1 MASTLGKPPSQQR
14 RLSRSNS
21 VSPSSI
27 VTVQRAASLTSRN
40 GTYPPVSGLRSHSPD
55 ESNSKPPNLSVQ
67 TLLPD
72 SKRRA
77 SVIYTR
83 PDSGTGVKEGVGNLN
98 RWSQSTVSSK
108 SSSTHHRASS
118 FTRRL
123 SGSFSS
129 FSGFTAPHTSPPN
142 GKSATKV
149 YPSPKNSP
157 QKLPRKSSPTPL
169 PPTLP
174 PIVTLS
180 SLSQAVDAADSPST
194 VATVTP
200 ATAELLSPST
210 YSSTE
215 ADYFSGRW
223 KARSPVRSPQTQ
235 NAAVQRAA
243 TALPPLA
250 SPSPSRRVAQAGH
263 PESRRQ
269 PTTTGHA
276 AALYSKHNP
285 SRGGHS
291 DRYRGARSGHSRNR
305 GSGRGSGGTEED
317 SSGSSIRSSRDKTQR
332 PKTPSQ
338 KAMLSKA
345 LQKANHAVLLD
356 NAQNFEG
363 AMTAYGDACALL
375 QKVMVRSS
383 GPDDRRKLEAVVSR
397 AIQAD
402 VTKHVLTYSNSATPT
417 PTESL
422 SFETLTYHIRML
434 MVKPYRIAQ
443 GVDTRWTKNHFR
455 LYPVTMTTMM
465 GLRQDL
471 QRLEMMTVRMGH
483 VSENPHHCRERK
495 YLPGDN
501 LYDPLLLVN

>member
-27 VTVQRAASLTSRN
+27 ITVQRAASLTSRN
-40 GTYPPVSGLRSHSPD
+40 GTHPPVSGLRSQSPN
-55 ESNSKPPNLSVQ
+55 ESNSNPPNLSVR
-67 TLLPD
+67 TLSPD

-77 SVIYTR
+77 SAIYSR
-83 PDSGTGVKEGVGNLN
+83 PDSGTGVREGVGNLN

-108 SSSTHHRASS
+108 SSSTHNRASS

-129 FSGFTAPHTSPPN
+129 FSGFTGPQTSPPN
-142 GKSATKV
+142 GKSVAKV
-149 YPSPKNSP
+149 YSSPKNSP
-157 QKLPRKSSPTPL
+157 QKLPKQSSRTPQ

-180 SLSQAVDAADSPST
+180 SSSQTVDAADSPST

-210 YSSTE
+210 YSSNE
-215 ADYFSGRW
+215 PDYFGGKW
-223 KARSPVRSPQTQ
+223 KARSPVKSPQKH
-235 NAAVQRAA
+235 NAAVQRTA
-243 TALPPLA
+243 TALSPLA
-250 SPSPSRRVAQAGH
+250 STSPPRRVAQTGS

-285 SRGGHS
+285 SRSSHS
-291 DRYRGARSGHSRNR
+291 DRYRGSRSGHSRNH
-305 GSGRGSGGTEED
+305 GSGRGSGGTEEE
-317 SSGSSIRSSRDKTQR
+317 SSGSSVRSSRDKTQR
-332 PKTPSQ
+332 RKTPSQ

-375 QKVMVRSS
+375 QQVMVRSS
-383 GPDDRRKLEAVVSR
+383 GPDDRRKLEAVVSK
-397 AIQAD
+397 A
-402 VTKHVLTYSNSATPT
+402 
-417 PTESL
+417 
-422 SFETLTYHIRML
+422 
-434 MVKPYRIAQ
+434 VKRIS
-443 GVDTRWTKNHFR
+443 RSK
-455 LYPVTMTTMM
+455 
-465 GLRQDL
+465 
-471 QRLEMMTVRMGH
+471 
-483 VSENPHHCRERK
+483 C
-495 YLPGDN
+495 
-501 LYDPLLLVN
+501 

>member
-14 RLSRSNS
+14 RLPRSSS

-40 GTYPPVSGLRSHSPD
+40 GTRPPVSGLRSQSPN
-55 ESNSKPPNLSVQ
+55 ESNQEPPTLSIRA
-67 TLLPD
+67 LSPD

-77 SVIYTR
+77 SAIYAV
-83 PDSGTGVKEGVGNLN
+83 PDSGAGVREGVGNLN

-129 FSGFTAPHTSPPN
+129 SSGFAGPQTPPPN
-142 GKSATKV
+142 GRYASKV
-149 YPSPKNSP
+149 HSPPRNSP
-157 QKLPRKSSPTPL
+157 QKFSKKSSPPPP

-215 ADYFSGRW
+215 GDYFGGNW
-223 KARSPVRSPQTQ
+223 KARSPIRSPQKQ
-235 NAAVQRAA
+235 DAGAQR
-243 TALPPLA
+243 TASGLSPIASRSPP
-250 SPSPSRRVAQAGH
+250 RRVVQTGS

-269 PTTTGHA
+269 PQKSGHT

-285 SRGGHS
+285 SRGSHT
-291 DRYRGARSGHSRNR
+291 DRYQQSRIGHSRHR
-305 GSGRGSGGTEED
+305 GSGRGSGGTEGE
-317 SSGSSIRSSRDKTQR
+317 SSESSILSTRDKNR
-332 PKTPSQ
+332 RRKTPSQ

-375 QKVMVRSS
+375 QQVMVRSS
-383 GPDDRRKLEAVVSR
+383 GPDDRKKLEAVVSR
-397 AIQAD
+397 
-402 VTKHVLTYSNSATPT
+402 
-417 PTESL
+417 
-422 SFETLTYHIRML
+422 
-434 MVKPYRIAQ
+434 
-443 GVDTRWTKNHFR
+443 
-455 LYPVTMTTMM
+455 TT
-465 GLRQDL
+465 
-471 QRLEMMTVRMGH
+471 
-483 VSENPHHCRERK
+483 CR
-495 YLPGDN
+495 
-501 LYDPLLLVN
+501 